1 MTQLFLQIKRTK
13 EKRTVKKKK
22 EKERELLQ
30 EIIDYIKNII
40 NLFNNGYKLKRI
52 LKINSWS

>member
-1 MTQLFLQIKRTK
+1 VTQLFLQIKRTK

-30 EIIDYIKNII
+30 EIIDYIKNVI
-40 NLFNNGYKLKRI
+40 NLVNNGYKIEK
-52 LKINSWS
+52 NS